1 MGFCILFPQLCGLR
15 TAEIAEMKM
24 IVMDISDDLDAY
36 LHNPS
41 ITDIQERENA
51 IAECRTR
58 ARQRLEEKGYVI

>member
-41 ITDIQERENA
+41 ITDLEEREKT
-51 IAECRTR
+51 IAECRSI
-58 ARQRLEEKGYVI
+58 ARQRLEKKGYLI